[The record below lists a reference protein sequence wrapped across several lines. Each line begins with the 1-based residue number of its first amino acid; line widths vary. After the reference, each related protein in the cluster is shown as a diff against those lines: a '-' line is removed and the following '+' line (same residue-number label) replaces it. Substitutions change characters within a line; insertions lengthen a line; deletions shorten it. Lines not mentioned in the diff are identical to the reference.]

1 MGDKL
6 TTPAAYTAS
15 AVTGLFGVVDW
26 NTVATIGGLVLAI
39 LTFAINW
46 YYKRKNS
53 RAYAEAIKQGVSLNE
68 PKD

>member
-15 AVTGLFGVVDW
+15 AVTGLFGMVDW

-39 LTFAINW
+39 LTFAVNW

-53 RAYAEAIKQGVSLNE
+53 KAFEAAILKGGPVHE